1 MNQVVGIRFGSS
13 AENHHHQGLGTK
25 SLERWHKL
33 GSGEFRSKVF
43 TARSEVLERIL
54 NESREVLVRFR
65 GFWMCGKVS
74 QVMKGSES
82 IGFKVQEVKISRM
95 DQDVKMFPES
105 KCCDI
110 CLNIV

>member
-1 MNQVVGIRFGSS
+1 MEPSPWKAGTNWVPESS
-13 AENHHHQGLGTK
+13 GG
-25 SLERWHKL
+25 R
-33 GSGEFRSKVF
+33 KVF
-43 TARSEVLERIL
+43 TARSEVLERIF